1 MQLCFV
7 VESTCLP
14 ALRGVET
21 VKELV
26 DLIFILYEQILVK
39 LDWKHSSRCSCYKT
53 PLFRGSIRL
62 QQINRIL
69 YCISSC

>member
-39 LDWKHSSRCSCYKT
+39 LD
-53 PLFRGSIRL
+53 
-62 QQINRIL
+62 
-69 YCISSC
+69 